1 MTARTARWGTPL
13 LAFSALTV
21 AAVGVLAVG
30 IGPVPPTIAMRI
42 VLPSLALVLGALV
55 LSAGHVSYPRVQ
67 NLRVY
72 LAGYSVGIQGIVY
85 ALVRGFDT
93 FFIDSVPIAPAGYAQ
108 LMLVF
113 GLLGPYA
120 YSLLPAFP
128 TYRATRVTT
137 RLLVGLQIA
146 FLAVVRFMPAS
157 FGRLS
162 VLVPDELISIPI
174 VVVATLTVA
183 IIVIN
188 ALLPTQSFFLRGAFS
203 GLALLAGG
211 AWILPS
217 LLGEL
222 GYHVSD
228 DLIHIL
234 YAGLAPLFLSVSIL
248 FHILARMDHRVAYD
262 PLLHVYNRE
271 YSNRILAEQTHIS
284 TKPPLAIMM
293 IDIDHF
299 KQVNDTHGHQAG
311 DRVLFSIAQT
321 IQKIVVPEGVV
332 CRYGG
337 EELIV
342 FFAGRTGRDI
352 IPLAK
357 RLCAT
362 IEATDTTWKRQRI
375 GVTVSIGL
383 SDRKIARQPL
393 GHVLQAADK
402 ALYIAKENGR
412 NQVRF
417 VRLKDPRK
425 VAR

>member
-1 MTARTARWGTPL
+1 MTTRTARWGTL
-13 LAFSALTV
+13 LLLLSALATAVIGTV
-21 AAVGVLAVG
+21 AVGV
-30 IGPVPPTIAMRI
+30 GPVPPAIPIQI
-42 VLPSLALVLGALV
+42 VFPSLAFVLSVLVLF
-55 LSAGHVSYPRVQ
+55 AGHVSYPRVH

-72 LAGYSVGIQGIVY
+72 LAGYSVGIQGIIY
-85 ALVRGFDT
+85 ALIRGFDS
-93 FFIDSVPIAPAGYAQ
+93 FFIDNIPIAPEGFAE

-113 GLLGPYA
+113 GILGPYA

-128 TYRATRVTT
+128 TYRTT
-137 RLLVGLQIA
+137 RATTWILVGLQVA
-146 FLAVVRFMPAS
+146 TLVVARFMPAS
-157 FGRLS
+157 FGWLS
-162 VLVPDELISIPI
+162 VLVADELISIPI
-174 VVVATLTVA
+174 LVVATLTVA

-188 ALLPTQSFFLRGAFS
+188 ALLPAQSFFLRGTFS

-222 GYHVSD
+222 GYPVSN
-228 DLIHIL
+228 DLIHII
-234 YAGLAPLFLSVSIL
+234 YAGVAPLFLSISIL

-271 YSNRILAEQTHIS
+271 FANQILAEQGSIS
-284 TKPPLAIMM
+284 TKPPLAVMM

-321 IQKIVVPEGVV
+321 IQKVVVPEGVV

-362 IEATDTTWKRQRI
+362 IEATETTWKRHRI

-383 SDRKIARQPL
+383 SDRKIARQSL
-393 GHVLQAADK
+393 GHVVQAADK

-417 VRLKDPRK
+417 VRLKDPRQ
-425 VAR
+425 ATR

>member
-1 MTARTARWGTPL
+1 MITRTARWGTL
-13 LAFSALTV
+13 LLVLSALVTAAIGT
-21 AAVGVLAVG
+21 AAVGV
-30 IGPVPPTIAMRI
+30 GPVPSATLMRI
-42 VLPSLALVLGALV
+42 VLPSLALALSVLV
-55 LSAGHVSYPRVQ
+55 LFAGHVSYPRVQ

-85 ALVRGFDT
+85 ALVRGFDS
-93 FFIDSVPIAPAGYAQ
+93 FFIDSVPIAPEGYAE

-113 GLLGPYA
+113 GLIGPYA

-128 TYRATRVTT
+128 TYRATRATT
-137 RLLVGLQIA
+137 WILVGLQVA
-146 FLAVVRFMPAS
+146 VLAVARFVPAS
-157 FGRLS
+157 FGWLS
-162 VLVPDELISIPI
+162 VFVPEELISIPI
-174 VVVATLTVA
+174 AVVATLTIA

-188 ALLPTQSFFLRGAFS
+188 AMLPAQSFFLRGAFS

-211 AWILPS
+211 AWILPP

-222 GYHVSD
+222 GYLVSA
-228 DLIHIL
+228 DLIHIT
-234 YAGLAPLFLSVSIL
+234 YAAVAPLLLAISIL

-262 PLLHVYNRE
+262 PLLHIYNRE
-271 YSNRILAEQTHIS
+271 YANRILAEQS
-284 TKPPLAIMM
+284 SVPTKPPFAIMM

-299 KQVNDTHGHQAG
+299 KQVNDTHGHPAG

-342 FFAGRTGRDI
+342 FFAARTGRDI
-352 IPLAK
+352 VPLAK
-357 RLCAT
+357 RLCST
-362 IEATDTTWKRQRI
+362 IEATETTWKRQRI

-393 GHVLQAADK
+393 SHVVQAADK

-417 VRLKDPRK
+417 VRLKDPRR
-425 VAR
+425 VTR